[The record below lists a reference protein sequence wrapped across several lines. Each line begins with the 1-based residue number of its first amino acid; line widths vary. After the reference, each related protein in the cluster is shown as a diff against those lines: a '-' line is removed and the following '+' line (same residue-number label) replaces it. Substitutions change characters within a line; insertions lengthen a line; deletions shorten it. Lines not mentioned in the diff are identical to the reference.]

1 MLGNKYERLF
11 RDFGMQHPQFYEQV
25 IDWCPSGQMSIFV
38 KLKNGK
44 CYDYDRMDGSLRR
57 VRSKNDV
64 FDDDILIKELSANLQ
79 KNIPLAGKTQMEL
92 CEELGITRTMM
103 SRYLHG
109 KATPSATKL
118 YRIAKAIGCTME
130 ELFDE
135 NYMD

>member
-1 MLGNKYERLF
+1 MLDNKYDQLF
-11 RDFGMQHPQFYEQV
+11 RDFGLQHPQFYEQTV
-25 IDWCPSGQMSIFV
+25 DWCPSGQFSIFV
-38 KLKNGK
+38 KLENGK

-57 VRSKNDV
+57 VRSKDDA
-64 FDDDILIKELSANLQ
+64 FDDDILTKELGANLR
-79 KNIPLAGKTQMEL
+79 KNIPLTGKTQMEL
-92 CEELGITRTMM
+92 CEELGITRAMM
-103 SRYLHG
+103 SRYICG